1 MAILTTRNAILA
13 EFGRGNVFH
22 TGRYDIQHIMARLEN
37 TCRTRCWFTIGEGQ
51 SLVYVFMRPGRTPR
65 AVVMG
70 TVPAGINAA
79 DVLFEFEQK
88 YKAAGSTEDRDRVCQ
103 EFEDFLFD
111 VELTRPDWYA
121 KALAKKK

>member
-22 TGRYDIQHIMARLEN
+22 TGRYDIQHIMARLEC
-37 TCRTRCWFTIGEGQ
+37 TGRTRKWFTIAQGQ
-51 SLVYVFMRPGRTPR
+51 SDVYVFMRPDRMPK
-65 AVVMG
+65 VVVTG

-88 YKAAGSTEDRDRVCQ
+88 YRAEGATEGRDRVCQ

>member
-22 TGRYDIQHIMARLEN
+22 AGRYDIQHIMARMEN
-37 TCRTRCWFTIGEGQ
+37 TCRTRKWFTIAQGQ
-51 SLVYVFMRPGRTPR
+51 SDVYVFLRPDRTPK
-65 AVVMG
+65 AVVTG
-70 TVPAGINAA
+70 TVHAGINIP
-79 DVLFEFEQK
+79 DLLRSFELK
-88 YKAAGSTEDRDRVCQ
+88 YKKAETTKDRDRVCK

-111 VELTRPDWYA
+111 IEISQPYWYT